1 MIVLKKDGHTTAPM
15 DSVEDAKKMVS
26 EGWEVWINKTGVILD
41 AISEPKPKAKP
52 KKSKKKS
59 EDK

>member
-26 EGWEVWINKTGVILD
+26 EGWEVWINKTGVKL
-41 AISEPKPKAKP
+41 AAKSEPTPKAKP

>member
-15 DSVEDAKKMVS
+15 DRVEDAKKMVS
-26 EGWEVWINKTGVILD
+26 EGWKVWINKTGIKLD
-41 AISEPKPKAKP
+41 SKSEPKPKAKP